1 MSPPVN
7 PVENK
12 GSIKSHMVVIED
24 TLKLLETNLVN
35 LVKQHKET
43 VTLLE
48 SNIIK
53 LTEQNKLLQD
63 KIDHLEKA

>member
-1 MSPPVN
+1 
-7 PVENK
+7 
-12 GSIKSHMVVIED
+12 
-24 TLKLLETNLVN
+24 